1 MFNTVEEARPKKQDA
16 IDRGIKDAFIT
27 AYYKGERIPI
37 ADALKL
43 LEDQGN
49 GVLEL
54 NQLKATPVV
63 ETPKE
68 VVGVTPAVTTE
79 EVIEETTVVEF
90 NRYQIVTK
98 KTFDEFPREVL
109 NRYNAHGSFYYD
121 ETDKTVKS
129 TVASSKDELPDV
141 YAFRNDV
148 DTLITLDEGDEPG
161 VTVIATF
168 ASTSL
173 PGDFTDWLLRY
184 NFRRE
189 MKQTED
195 TIELRI
201 SRVSDEK
208 LPELENKLNE
218 FAIPFREERIQE

>member
-1 MFNTVEEARPKKQDA
+1 M
-16 IDRGIKDAFIT
+16 
-27 AYYKGERIPI
+27 
-37 ADALKL
+37 
-43 LEDQGN
+43 
-49 GVLEL
+49 
-54 NQLKATPVV
+54 
-63 ETPKE
+63 
-68 VVGVTPAVTTE
+68 
-79 EVIEETTVVEF
+79 
-90 NRYQIVTK
+90 
-98 KTFDEFPREVL
+98 
-109 NRYNAHGSFYYD
+109 
-121 ETDKTVKS
+121 KS
-129 TVASSKDELPDV
+129 TVANSKDELPDV
-141 YAFRNDV
+141 YTFRNDV
-148 DTLITLDEGDEPG
+148 DTLITLEEGDEPG